1 MGKGTMRILLATDG
15 SEPAMLAQKL
25 IASIAWPSGTHIL
38 VLHVMQDAVA
48 SLGISP
54 SPAYP
59 VPLEELRGALDAELA
74 ETKRALS
81 GTGRTIETKVS
92 IGRPASA
99 IVDEARAIS
108 ADLIGIGSHGR
119 GAVASAL
126 LGSVAA
132 EVVDH
137 APCPV
142 LVARAEQVTGIVLA
156 HDGSPGA
163 AQAEAILVAFEFLR
177 GLPVR
182 VVSAWDVAPAYLGTD
197 PTGGTFVSGDMYTQ
211 LIEDAR
217 RYATTVASEA
227 AARLSQAGLKA
238 SAQVVESSPTEGIV
252 AAAGPTDLIV
262 MGTRGRTGLARLLL
276 GSVARGVLHRARSS
290 ALFVPQAAPR
300 R

>member
-1 MGKGTMRILLATDG
+1 MKILFATDG
-15 SEPAMLAQKL
+15 SESATLAQRL
-25 IASIAWPSGTHIL
+25 IASITWPEGTQIQ
-38 VLHVMQDAVA
+38 VLHVIQDAVA

-54 SPAYP
+54 SLSYAASF
-59 VPLEELRGALDAELA
+59 EELRHSLDGELA
-74 ETKRALS
+74 EAKRALS
-81 GTGRTIETKVS
+81 GPGRTVETKVT

-99 IVDEARAIS
+99 IVDEARGMS
-108 ADLIGIGSHGR
+108 ADVIGIGSHGR

-126 LGSVAA
+126 IGSVAA

-142 LVARAEQVTGIVLA
+142 LVAHAEKVTGIVLT
-156 HDGSPGA
+156 HDGSAGA
-163 AQAEAILVAFEFLR
+163 AQAEAVLVAFEFLH

-182 VVSAWDVAPAYLGTD
+182 VVSAWDVTPAYVGSD
-197 PTGGTFVSGDMYTQ
+197 PTGGTFLSGDIYTQ
-211 LIEDAR
+211 LMEDAR
-217 RYATTVASEA
+217 RYSTTVAREA

-238 SAQVVESSPTEGIV
+238 TAQVIEASPTEGIV
-252 AAAGPTDLIV
+252 ASAARTDLIV

-290 ALFVPQAAPR
+290 VLFVPQTAPR

>member
-1 MGKGTMRILLATDG
+1 MKILFATDG
-15 SEPAMLAQKL
+15 SESAMLAQKL
-25 IASIAWPSGTHIL
+25 IASIAWPSRTQIQ
-38 VLHVMQDAVA
+38 VLHVVPDAVA

-59 VPLEELRGALDAELA
+59 VSLEELRHSLDSELA

-81 GTGRTIETKVS
+81 GTGRTVETKVT

-142 LVARAEQVTGIVLA
+142 LVARGEQVTGILLA
-156 HDGSPGA
+156 HDGSAGA

-177 GLPVR
+177 GLPVS
-182 VVSAWDVAPAYLGTD
+182 VLSAWNVTPAYLGSD
-197 PTGGTFVSGDMYTQ
+197 PTGGTFVSGDLYMQ

-217 RYATTVASEA
+217 RYATTVAQETA
-227 AARLSQAGLKA
+227 ERLRQAGLKA
-238 SAQVVESSPTEGIV
+238 TAKVIEASPTEGIV
-252 AAAGPTDLIV
+252 ASAGPTDLIV

-276 GSVARGVLHRARSS
+276 GSVARGVLYRARSS

>member
-1 MGKGTMRILLATDG
+1 MKILFATDG
-15 SEPAMLAQKL
+15 SESAMLAQKL
-25 IASIAWPSGTHIL
+25 IASIPWPSGTQIEC
-38 VLHVMQDAVA
+38 LHVIQDAVA

-59 VPLEELRGALDAELA
+59 VPFEELRHSLDGELA

-81 GTGRTIETKVS
+81 GTGRTVETKVTV
-92 IGRPASA
+92 GRPASA
-99 IVDEARAIS
+99 IIDEARAIS
-108 ADLIGIGSHGR
+108 ADLIAIGSHGR

-142 LVARAEQVTGIVLA
+142 LVARAENVTGIVLA

-177 GLPVR
+177 GLPVQ
-182 VVSAWDVAPAYLGTD
+182 VVSAWDVTPAYLGSD
-197 PTGGTFVSGDMYTQ
+197 PTGGTFISGDIYTQ
-211 LIEDAR
+211 LIDDAR
-217 RYATTVASEA
+217 RNATTVAREV
-227 AARLSQAGLKA
+227 AARLSQTGLKA
-238 SAQVVESSPTEGIV
+238 TAKVIEASPTEGIV
-252 AAAGPTDLIV
+252 ASAGPTDLIV

-276 GSVARGVLHRARSS
+276 GSVARGVLHRARAS
-290 ALFVPQAAPR
+290 ALFVPQATPR